1 MMTFIFGHQARRCSA
16 FTLIELLVVI
26 GIIALLISILLPAM
40 SRAREHAQQIKCAS
54 NMRQLAIGWT
64 MYANANKG
72 SSIPGRTARIGSGSD
87 RRNVAF
93 VGNGEVF
100 RPRWFVTLGQQTGL
114 FAYLDPAPSV
124 PADPGPYDTV
134 DNTQLVS
141 NQVFL
146 CPSEPD
152 RTNNRNFTYG
162 YNFQFLGNTRN
173 KIAPAVGF
181 INYPVKVSRINA
193 SETVLFTDA
202 MGTAAGKAK
211 SARTGYRVSGSGDVT
226 ALGNHAWSLDPPR
239 LTPNSDRCD
248 DNFRT
253 DADRSAPDP
262 RHLGK
267 ANVAFCDGHVEL
279 LSLKDLGYVVN
290 PDGSVAASATGA
302 TNRYFSGSSTDADPP
317 VIN

>member
-1 MMTFIFGHQARRCSA
+1 MTSSAVEHRRAAPA
-16 FTLIELLVVI
+16 FTLVELLVVI

-40 SRAREHAQQIKCAS
+40 SRARQQAQQIKCAS
-54 NMRQLAIGWT
+54 NMRQLAIGYN

-72 SSIPGRTARIGSGSD
+72 TSIPGRTARIGTNSD

-114 FAYLDPAPSV
+114 FAFTDPLPSV
-124 PADPGPYDTV
+124 PADPGPYDTF

-141 NQVFL
+141 NQAFL
-146 CPSEPD
+146 CPTELE
-152 RTNNRNFTYG
+152 RVNNRNFTYG

-173 KIAPAVGF
+173 KVSPATGF

-211 SARTGYRVSGSGDVT
+211 SARTGYRVNGSGDLF
-226 ALGNHAWSLDPPR
+226 AHGNHAWSLDPPR
-239 LTPNSDRCD
+239 LTANSDRCD
-248 DNFRT
+248 DNART

-290 PDGSVAASATGA
+290 ADGSVAASASDA
-302 TNRYFSGSSTDADPP
+302 TNRYFSGSSTDQDPP
-317 VIN
+317 TIN